1 MQAKWRGISQALL
14 NKRLTT
20 RVYSK
25 FDEIHLMFDEQSASR
40 HSLGGGTMQNY
51 TYKITLTL
59 FFFFPLPPSGGLA
72 KLFANHMILLGDW
85 RLWNQNN
92 LICDFWPYG

>member
-59 FFFFPLPPSGGLA
+59 FFFFPTATFWWFSQT
-72 KLFANHMILLGDW
+72 LLQTIWSSWVTEG
-85 RLWNQNN
+85 
-92 LICDFWPYG
+92 CETKTT